1 MRFSTAVILLPFF
14 ALANLA
20 ASTPISPR
28 QADPSCRPLSKLAAQ
43 LSAFEK
49 FSTFILKN
57 APHNFHKAIS
67 DAQKGVASIVPPLDL
82 LNPQVQSL
90 QNTILADLSTVRT
103 SRKPHEQTV
112 RRRLWTLPWR
122 SRWFYFNV
130 SGLMLWELP
139 LWSVCQRTTHAT
151 HTTHEYLWVAWVEYE

>member
-43 LSAFEK
+43 LSDFEK

-90 QNTILADLSTVRT
+90 QNTILADLSTVGENFQKATRAN
-103 SRKPHEQTV
+103 SEEEIVDIAVEIQMILFQ
-112 RRRLWTLPWR
+112 RLWPDAVGITAL
-122 SRWFYFNV
+122 V
-130 SGLMLWELP
+130 SV
-139 LWSVCQRTTHAT
+139 SKNYSC
-151 HTTHEYLWVAWVEYE
+151 YSYYS